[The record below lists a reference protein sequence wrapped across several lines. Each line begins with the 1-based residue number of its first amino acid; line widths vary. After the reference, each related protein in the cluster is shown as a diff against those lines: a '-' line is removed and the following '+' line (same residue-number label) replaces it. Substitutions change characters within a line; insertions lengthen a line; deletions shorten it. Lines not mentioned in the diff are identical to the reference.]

1 MGRGRQGRKRFWR
14 WRSNPLRRRDDIA
27 EAWVVLAVWI
37 LVLVGG
43 TIVGLA
49 AAHATASTLDRQRAD
64 RHSVPAILL
73 ADVPRPTSGKW
84 SSGDKDLA
92 KVRWRAPDGSVR
104 VDRTLV
110 TVGLRAGTRVVV
122 WEDARGTLVTE
133 PPGPTEATLEAA
145 VMGGFAALA
154 LAGSVCATGALVRR
168 RLDQRR
174 MAGWDREWDLVGPRW
189 GHRTG

>member
-64 RHSVPAILL
+64 RHSVPAVLL

-174 MAGWDREWDLVGPRW
+174 MAGWDREWDLVGPKW